1 MSGVLAGSVALVTGA
16 SGGIGKA
23 IVEAMR
29 AAGAEVAATDLRPSE
44 DVVAH
49 DVASEADWV
58 RVAGDIRQRF
68 GRLDCLV
75 NNAGFS
81 VVAELETQPLA
92 EWRKV
97 QAINVESIVIGLQ
110 QTLPLLREGA
120 KGREGGASVVNLS
133 SVGGMRGAAFNAA
146 YCASKAAV
154 ALLTKSAAIEFG
166 ALKYGIRVN
175 SVHPGGI
182 ETEMMESIMRR
193 YVELGAAPSWEASLA
208 GVIASHPIGRMGRP
222 EEIAGGVVFL
232 CSPAASFMTGAE
244 LVIDGG
250 FTSR

>member
-1 MSGVLAGSVALVTGA
+1 MSDVLKGSVALVTGA
-16 SGGIGKA
+16 GGGIGRA
-23 IVEAMR
+23 IVEAVR
-29 AAGAEVAATDLRPSE
+29 AAGAEVVATDLKPS
-44 DVVAH
+44 DGVIAH
-49 DVASEADWV
+49 DVTSEADWA
-58 RVAGDIRQRF
+58 RVAEDISQRY

-81 VVAELETQPLA
+81 VVTELETQPLA

-110 QTLPLLREGA
+110 KTLPLLREGA
-120 KGREGGASVVNLS
+120 KTREGGASVVNLS
-133 SVGGMRGAAFNAA
+133 SVGGLRGAAFNAA

-182 ETEMMESIMRR
+182 DTDMMESIMRR
-193 YVELGAAPSWEASLA
+193 YVELGAAPDWEAAQA
-208 GVIASHPIGRMGRP
+208 GVTALHPIGRMGRP
-222 EEIAGGVVFL
+222 DEIAGGVVFL
-232 CSPAASFMTGAE
+232 CSPAASFMTGSE

>member
-1 MSGVLAGSVALVTGA
+1 MSGVLDGSVALVTGA

-23 IVEAMR
+23 IVAALR
-29 AAGAEVAATDLRPSE
+29 AAGAQVVATDLRPE
-44 DVVAH
+44 GDVVAH
-49 DVASEADWV
+49 DVTSEADWS
-58 RVAGDIRQRF
+58 RIAEDIRQRF

-75 NNAGFS
+75 NNAGLS

-110 QTLPLLREGA
+110 KTLPLLREGA

-166 ALKYGIRVN
+166 ALKYGVRVN

-193 YVELGAAPSWEASLA
+193 YVELGAAPDWESSLA

-232 CSPAASFMTGAE
+232 CSPAASFMTGSE

-250 FTSR
+250 YTSR

>member
-1 MSGVLAGSVALVTGA
+1 MNGVLDGSVALVTGA
-16 SGGIGKA
+16 GGGIGKA

-29 AAGAEVAATDLRPSE
+29 AAGAEVIATDLRPSE
-44 DVVAH
+44 GITAH
-49 DVASEADWV
+49 DVTSEEDWE
-58 RVAGDIRQRF
+58 RIAQDIGKRF
-68 GRLDCLV
+68 GKLDCLI

-110 QTLPLLREGA
+110 KTLPLLREGA

-166 ALKYGIRVN
+166 ALKYGVRVN

-208 GVIASHPIGRMGRP
+208 GVVASHPIGRMGKP

-232 CSPAASFMTGAE
+232 CSPAASFMTGSE